1 MDRQKIQRNK
11 STESDN
17 PLVDIIG
24 VVAVFSAFFYIL
36 DAFSRKTNTSIIS
49 NNARKVLDNK
59 DDALK
64 RLKALINAA
73 MIVKKVRR
81 ATKPTKGSNLRR
93 LDSKKKN
100 SSNKLLRAKVDH

>member
-64 RLKALINAA
+64 LREAVD
-73 MIVKKVRR
+73 MYH
-81 ATKPTKGSNLRR
+81 ATGDWNKTKIKEIL
-93 LDSKKKN
+93 
-100 SSNKLLRAKVDH
+100 